1 MKVTVKHFATLK
13 QDASQAPIE
22 IELDPG
28 ATVSDLLSKLG
39 IEQDDVGILVVSGKQ
54 GTFGQK
60 LKGNDVV
67 TLIPH
72 IGGG

>member
-13 QDASQAPIE
+13 PDSGQETLEVTLAQ
-22 IELDPG
+22 G
-28 ATVSDLLSKLG
+28 ATVGDVLSKLG
-39 IEQDDVGILVVSGKQ
+39 IEQNKIGILIVGGKPA
-54 GTFGQK
+54 TFGQK
-60 LKGNDVV
+60 LKDNELV

>member
-13 QDASQAPIE
+13 QDEGQARVE
-22 IELDPG
+22 IELNPG

-39 IEQDDVGILVVSGKQ
+39 IEQDDVGILIVSGKQ

-60 LKGNDVV
+60 IKENDLV

>member
-13 QDASQAPIE
+13 QDAGQTPIE
-22 IELDPG
+22 VELDPG

-39 IEQDDVGILVVSGKQ
+39 IEQDDVGILIVSGKQ
-54 GTFGQK
+54 ATFGQT
-60 LKGNDVV
+60 LKGNDSV